1 GKESLVP
8 RSAPGS
14 AIRNRAAKPG
24 RREIVLIAK
33 REARERKLGAIE
45 LVVQRRRIPLY
56 LAFRYLLFLSGPPF
70 FATLPG
76 SEHLAPRSLRLRSP
90 VREDLRAKASHQRLR
105 CFLRAD
111 AAWSCLGLA
120 RSRVSAQAAMRE
132 QSGQASPFSV
142 ARMCQSD
149 PPTPDSL
156 SGSLA

>member
-1 GKESLVP
+1 AYRFLFF
-8 RSAPGS
+8 
-14 AIRNRAAKPG
+14 
-24 RREIVLIAK
+24 LIC
-33 REARERKLGAIE
+33 
-45 LVVQRRRIPLY
+45 PL
-56 LAFRYLLFLSGPPF
+56 F

-76 SEHLAPRSLRLRSP
+76 IEHLSPRYLRLRSP
-90 VREDLRAKASHQRLR
+90 VREDLRAKASHQWLR

-120 RSRVSAQAAMRE
+120 RSTVSAQAAMRE